1 MSKIKILLL
10 SALGLAVL
18 LFVSF
23 YVLGQY
29 SKSGQAAG
37 TVDGALSRCS
47 VKPNCVCSEY
57 ADDVAHYIEPVAGMS
72 NAAEFDL
79 LEVQSIIKDM
89 GGEVQRADEH
99 YVAAVFSSLVFGFV
113 DDFEVRFDPSQG
125 IVHLR
130 SASRVGYGDRGVN
143 QKRALLFKDLYHA
156 SERVK

>member
-113 DDFEVRFDPSQG
+113 EIAQRYLQAQQKCQLEVRLAFQQHCFWRTLPS
-125 IVHLR
+125 V
-130 SASRVGYGDRGVN
+130 A
-143 QKRALLFKDLYHA
+143 F
-156 SERVK
+156 